1 MFVFIMNINKTISD
15 TRQLTE
21 VFGTTAGS
29 VYQCDLKE
37 CWYVDFGG
45 KVARFDYGS
54 LLRLKRTVE
63 NVSIEKM
70 LLDPAKG
77 NDFEIISLSACDHLY
92 VLTAI
97 EILALKE
104 LLHGTFV
111 MLKLNHLVKDC
122 LCRVI

>member
-1 MFVFIMNINKTISD
+1 MFVFIMNINKINSD

-21 VFGTTAGS
+21 VFCTTAGVVFQS
-29 VYQCDLKE
+29 DGEE

-45 KVARFDYGS
+45 KVARFNYAS
-54 LLRLKRTVE
+54 LLRLKRTIE
-63 NVSIEKM
+63 EVSVEKM

-92 VLTAI
+92 VLSAI

>member
-1 MFVFIMNINKTISD
+1 MFVFIMNINKINSD

-21 VFGTTAGS
+21 VFGTTAGV
-29 VYQCDLKE
+29 VYQCDLEE
-37 CWYVDFGG
+37 CWHVDFGG
-45 KVARFDYGS
+45 KVARFNYMS
-54 LLRLKRTVE
+54 LLRLKRCLE
-63 NVSIEKM
+63 DVSVEKM

-77 NDFEIISLSACDHLY
+77 NDFEIISLTACDHLY

-97 EILALKE
+97 EILAFKE